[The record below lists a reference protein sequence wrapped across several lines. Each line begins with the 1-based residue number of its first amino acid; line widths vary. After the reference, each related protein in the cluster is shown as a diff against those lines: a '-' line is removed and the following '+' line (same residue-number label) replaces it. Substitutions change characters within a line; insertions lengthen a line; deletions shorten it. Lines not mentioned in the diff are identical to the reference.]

1 MGLVEEYWDTLKSA
15 QNGGEDAANSQGSCK
30 RGHVL
35 GDEGTPG
42 VKVSSTV
49 CPSKVKRRK

>member
-1 MGLVEEYWDTLKSA
+1 MGLVEKYWDTLKSA